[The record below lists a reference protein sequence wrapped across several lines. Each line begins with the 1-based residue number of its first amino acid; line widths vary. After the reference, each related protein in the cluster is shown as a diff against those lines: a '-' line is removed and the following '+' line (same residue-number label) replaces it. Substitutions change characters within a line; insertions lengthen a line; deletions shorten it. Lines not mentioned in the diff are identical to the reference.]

1 MKNQP
6 LVPHRHRLSRLPILA
21 LALLSALVLPGCGDG
36 GGSSPTGGGTAS
48 APRERLVIFSQ
59 CNNAEPYRAA
69 QNKRI
74 AELFAKKPG
83 VKLVIHDGQA
93 DAAKQISQLETAIRQ
108 KPDLLIVA
116 PLQRDALT
124 RVMGEAMQAGIP
136 TLCLERDIVEPNY
149 TSWIRCDNFKI
160 GQMAGQWIV
169 DHLTKKYGEARGNVV
184 EIRGMQGVEGA
195 INRHAGAH
203 AVLTNHPKIKI
214 VHDATANWF
223 QPQAMD
229 RMTEALNAHPTGI
242 DLVYAHNDPMA
253 YGAYL
258 AAREKGREKEIVFV
272 GVDGLPHEGAK
283 YVAEGV
289 LGVTFEYPLCVDKA
303 FEIGSRILDEPGFK
317 PEKTYLMESRIVT
330 APAAAAT
337 PAAPR

>member
-1 MKNQP
+1 MSTRTLPPRRCSLGP
-6 LVPHRHRLSRLPILA
+6 LLLLCALGWLS
-21 LALLSALVLPGCGDG
+21 GCGDG
-36 GGSSPTGGGTAS
+36 GGSASPGAGGN
-48 APRERLVIFSQ
+48 APAPAVSRLVIFSQ

-69 QNKRI
+69 QNRRLT
-74 AELFAKKPG
+74 ELFARKPE

-93 DAAKQISQLETAIRQ
+93 DATKQISQIENAIRQ

-124 RVMGEAMQAGIP
+124 KVMGEAMQAGIP

-169 DHLTKKYGEARGNVV
+169 DHLKKKNGEPRGNLV
-184 EIRGMQGVEGA
+184 EMRGMQGVEGA
-195 INRHAGAH
+195 INRHAGAFS
-203 AVLTNHPKIKI
+203 VLTNHPGIKV

-229 RMTEALNAHPTGI
+229 RMTEALNANPSGI
-242 DLVYAHNDPMA
+242 DVVYAHNDPMA

-258 AAREKGREKEIVFV
+258 AAREKGREKEMVFV

-283 YVAEGV
+283 YVEDGV

-303 FEIGSRILDEPGFK
+303 FEIGTRILEEPGFK
-317 PEKTYLMESRIVT
+317 PEKFYLMDSRII
-330 APAAAAT
+330 AKARLP
-337 PAAPR
+337 

>member
-1 MKNQP
+1 MKDNVIRLRP
-6 LVPHRHRLSRLPILA
+6 LLWILGTLA
-21 LALLSALVLPGCGDG
+21 LAVAGCGRQEEPAG
-36 GGSSPTGGGTAS
+36 AEAAS
-48 APRERLVIFSQ
+48 RQRLVIFSQ

-69 QNKRI
+69 QNRRME
-74 AELFAKKPG
+74 ELFAKVPG
-83 VKLVIHDGQA
+83 VKLAIYDGQA
-93 DAAKQISQLETAIRQ
+93 DAAKQISQIENAIRQ

-116 PLQRDALT
+116 PLQRDSLT
-124 RVMGEAMQAGIP
+124 KVMGEAMAASIP

-169 DHLTKKYGEARGNVV
+169 EHLTKKHGEPRGNLI

-203 AVLTNHPKIKI
+203 SVLTNHPKIKVI
-214 VHDATANWF
+214 HDATANWF

-229 RMTEALNAHPTGI
+229 RMTEALNANPSGV

-258 AAREKGREKEIVFV
+258 AAKEKGREKEMVFV

-283 YVAEGV
+283 YVEQGV

-303 FEIGSRILDEPGFK
+303 VEIGTRLLNEPGFN
-317 PEKTYLMESRIVT
+317 PEKSYLMESRII
-330 APAAAAT
+330 ANPGGALK
-337 PAAPR
+337 

>member
-1 MKNQP
+1 MKHPAHRFQRILGILGT
-6 LVPHRHRLSRLPILA
+6 LVVTIA
-21 LALLSALVLPGCGDG
+21 GCGRQDTA
-36 GGSSPTGGGTAS
+36 STPGGTT
-48 APRERLVIFSQ
+48 RERLVIFSQ

-69 QNKRI
+69 QNRRME
-74 AELFAKKPG
+74 ELFAKVPG
-83 VKLVIHDGQA
+83 VKLAIYDGQA
-93 DAAKQISQLETAIRQ
+93 DAAKQISQIENAIRQ

-116 PLQRDALT
+116 PLQRDSLT
-124 RVMGEAMQAGIP
+124 KVMGEAMAANIP

-169 DHLTKKYGEARGNVV
+169 DHLKAKYGEPRGNLI

-203 AVLTNHPKIKI
+203 AVLTNYPKIKVI
-214 VHDATANWF
+214 HDATANWF

-229 RMTEALNAHPTGI
+229 RMTEALNANPSGV
-242 DLVYAHNDPMA
+242 DVVYAHNDPMA
-253 YGAYL
+253 YGAFL
-258 AAREKGREKEIVFV
+258 AAKEKGREKEMVFV

-283 YVAEGV
+283 YVEQGV

-303 FEIGSRILDEPGFK
+303 VEIGTRLLQDPGFK
-317 PEKTYLMESRIVT
+317 PEKTYLMESRII
-330 APAAAAT
+330 ARASSPA
-337 PAAPR
+337 R

>member
-1 MKNQP
+1 MTAP
-6 LVPHRHRLSRLPILA
+6 LKEPGLRLRCFLGIFGSLA
-21 LALLSALVLPGCGDG
+21 VMITGCGRQ
-36 GGSSPTGGGTAS
+36 SSTS
-48 APRERLVIFSQ
+48 VDAPARREWLVIFSQ

-69 QNKRI
+69 QNRRME
-74 AELFAKKPG
+74 ELFTKVPG
-83 VKLVIHDGQA
+83 VKLAIYDGQA
-93 DAAKQISQLETAIRQ
+93 DAAKQISQIENAIRQ

-116 PLQRDALT
+116 PLQRDSLT
-124 RVMGEAMQAGIP
+124 KVMGEAMAAQIP

-169 DHLTKKYGEARGNVV
+169 DHLKAKYGEPRGNLI

-195 INRHAGAH
+195 IHRHGGAH
-203 AVLTNHPKIKI
+203 SVLTNYPKIKV

-229 RMTEALNAHPTGI
+229 RMTEALNANPSGV
-242 DLVYAHNDPMA
+242 DVVYAHNDPMA

-258 AAREKGREKEIVFV
+258 AAKEKGREKEMVFV

-283 YVAEGV
+283 YVEQGV

-303 FEIGSRILDEPGFK
+303 VEIGTRLLQEPGFK
-317 PEKTYLMESRIVT
+317 PEKTYLMESRIIARAGT
-330 APAAAAT
+330 AAK
-337 PAAPR
+337 